1 MLVTLN
7 ACCQGSSHI
16 KDGKPCQD
24 SCESFKDSDNY
35 LGLAIVADG
44 HGGEKYIRSD
54 IGSREAVFR
63 AKIFV
68 HKLLRNHIDAYI
80 KRKDKESLK
89 KNFDLLKSQIVS
101 EWRDAVTR
109 HQADNCL
116 TEDEK
121 NILRCLGQTEKDFG
135 ENNPE
140 LYGTTLLIAG
150 YIEKYSFWFAL
161 QIGDGKIALLKND
174 GSIAYPIPDLD
185 EQGFGVTNSL
195 CNSNAADKIQYVYA
209 FEKIAG
215 ITVMTDGM
223 SDSFDLEKLPKFLTD
238 IKDNALIDVK
248 KTQRELDSY
257 LPKLSEQGSGDDISI
272 AGVFVKENGLPVVNN
287 TNKGCR

>member
-7 ACCQGSSHI
+7 ACCRGSSHI

-68 HKLLRNHIDAYI
+68 HKLLRNHIDVYI

-121 NILRCLGQTEKDFG
+121 NILRCLGQTERDFG

-195 CNSNAADKIQYVYA
+195 CNSNAADKIQYAYA
-209 FEKIAG
+209 FERISG

-223 SDSFDLEKLPKFLTD
+223 SDSFDLEKLPKFLMD

-248 KTQRELDSY
+248 RTQKELVSY

-272 AGVFVKENGLPVVNN
+272 AGVFVKENGLSVVNH